1 MDLSAQSHLAAK
13 ASDHSGLP
21 VDFSDWSVLWANE
34 ALHRLLGYAE
44 TELIDQPCRNLF
56 PDRASCERFWQE
68 VLHQIGTRN
77 YFKGQVIQRRKDGA
91 PAYCEVSVQPVE
103 GVSRAYLASFDIAA
117 PSRER
122 RRNIADQLQ
131 VLAAISDGVIVFSGQ
146 GQILF
151 SNPSFDTMFGYE
163 AGELI
168 GRDIAMLNGD
178 DTADAETSAQE
189 VRRAL
194 REEGT
199 WQGDSISRRKDG
211 TRFWTNSTISSHT
224 LPEQEPMWIAVV
236 RDTTQRRALEDE
248 LKHSKEQ
255 LELAMR
261 GSSSGMWSVDM
272 LGGDMVCD
280 ARVFEIFGLDPQRG
294 AMTRERWVGAIHPDD
309 LEYAVAVFRQHLKGE
324 TPIFQ
329 IEHRIRHTD
338 GHWVWVLAS
347 GKVMERTENG
357 WATRII
363 GTCQDVSAQKRL
375 TQETENLM
383 IRLESFLKS
392 AGMSQPAGQ
401 RPPPRSRAADQLT
414 RREKAVLV
422 LIAEGLTSTQIAQRM
437 HLSPG
442 TIGSHRRNLM
452 AKLDLH
458 SSAEVTRF
466 ALEHGLL
473 SD

>member
-1 MDLSAQSHLAAK
+1 
-13 ASDHSGLP
+13 
-21 VDFSDWSVLWANE
+21 
-34 ALHRLLGYAE
+34 
-44 TELIDQPCRNLF
+44 
-56 PDRASCERFWQE
+56 
-68 VLHQIGTRN
+68 
-77 YFKGQVIQRRKDGA
+77 
-91 PAYCEVSVQPVE
+91 
-103 GVSRAYLASFDIAA
+103 
-117 PSRER
+117 
-122 RRNIADQLQ
+122 
-131 VLAAISDGVIVFSGQ
+131 
-146 GQILF
+146 
-151 SNPSFDTMFGYE
+151 
-163 AGELI
+163 
-168 GRDIAMLNGD
+168 MLNGD

-392 AGMSQPAGQ
+392 A
-401 RPPPRSRAADQLT
+401 L
-414 RREKAVLV
+414 RRHVRGS
-422 LIAEGLTSTQIAQRM
+422 AEGSEHNEAREGEASEARSSARHHPDAGHPRPSDLRCHPRRPRPRA
-437 HLSPG
+437 
-442 TIGSHRRNLM
+442 HRRQRL
-452 AKLDLH
+452 
-458 SSAEVTRF
+458 
-466 ALEHGLL
+466 
-473 SD
+473 